1 MILTNNISGKD
12 INIQIMQRTHTTQQ
26 QQKICLKN
34 GQRLSIH
41 FPEEDSQQTHEKM
54 FSITNNQGNVNQST
68 MRHHLVT
75 VRMAVKQK
83 MANKLWQGRGEN
95 IPDFVRG
102 KRKGSTVG
110 KED

>member
-1 MILTNNISGKD
+1 
-12 INIQIMQRTHTTQQ
+12 MQRTHTTQQ
-26 QQKICLKN
+26 LQKTCLKN
-34 GQRLSIH
+34 GQSLSIH

-54 FSITNNQGNVNQST
+54 FSITNNQRNVNQTT

-83 MANKLWQGRGEN
+83 MANNKLLQGRGEN

-110 KED
+110 KGD